1 MPGGADRRAVVKV
14 FAKGGG
20 VNSRLPL
27 RLEKMY
33 FFFFLPPPNEKL
45 ENK

>member
-1 MPGGADRRAVVKV
+1 VLGGADRRAGVKV

-20 VNSRLPL
+20 EQAAAFTL
-27 RLEKMY
+27 RRNVLFL
-33 FFFFLPPPNEKL
+33 FFPKEKL